1 VTVPKAELHVHVEG
15 AAGPGLIRRIA
26 ARNGGR
32 VPDGVFDASGGFRWR
47 DFLDFLATYDG
58 ATSVIR
64 TGEDYRDIV
73 YEYLVGCAAEGAIY
87 VELTAS
93 ADHAAGVGLSDE
105 EHLAALAQGIDDAR
119 AETGIEARVVMSC
132 VRHFG
137 PEKAREVARRTV
149 EGPHPYVTGF
159 GMGGDEAGHPASEF
173 ADAFATASEAG
184 LGLTVHA
191 GEWAGPES
199 VRDGLALG
207 VTRIGHGVRAAE
219 DPELVRE
226 LAERGTVLE
235 VCPTSN
241 VVLGLFASYAHHP
254 LPRLRGAGV
263 QVTLGSDDPPYWNT
277 SIGGEYAVAA
287 EHFGLGAETLREIT
301 RTALCAAFLEE
312 DVRRRLLDRVV

>member
-1 VTVPKAELHVHVEG
+1 MSVPKAELHVHVEG
-15 AAGPGLIRRIA
+15 AASPDLIRRIA
-26 ARNGGR
+26 ARNR
-32 VPDGVFDASGGFRWR
+32 VPVPDGVFTENGRFRWK
-47 DFLDFLATYDG
+47 DFLDFLNTYDA

-73 YEYLVGCAAEGAIY
+73 YEYLVKCAAEGAIY

-93 ADHAAGVGLSDE
+93 ADHAADVGISDE

-119 AETGIEARVVMSC
+119 DETGIEGRIVMSC

-137 PEKAREVARRTV
+137 AEKAREVARRTV

-159 GMGGDEAGHPASEF
+159 GMGGDEAGFPPEQF
-173 ADAFATASEAG
+173 ADAFAIAREAG

-199 VRDGLALG
+199 VRGGLALG
-207 VTRIGHGVRAAE
+207 VSRIGHGVRASE
-219 DPELVRE
+219 DSELVRE
-226 LAERGTVLE
+226 LADKGTVLE

-241 VVLGLFASYAHHP
+241 VALGLYPSYEEHP
-254 LPRLRGAGV
+254 LPALRAAGV
-263 QVTLGSDDPPYWNT
+263 AVTLGSDDPPYWDA

-287 EHFGLGAETLREIT
+287 ERMGFDEEALREVT
-301 RTALCAAFLEE
+301 RTALRAAFVEE
-312 DVRRRLLDRVV
+312 EVRRKLLDLV